1 MCENKELKF
10 GSGNRTSKHHG
21 KLTLLLGLLFV
32 IGSCLL
38 ICGCSSESVDDQFIS
53 SLEKGLSARWA
64 KMDDT
69 DESKSYYEGVVNA
82 ELDEVSKY
90 SEESFEDEDL
100 GKLAKE
106 YIELLNSSL
115 KTLDYYGNDS
125 KLVSEWNKV
134 KDDRVAC
141 LVKINEIKPLEFS
154 SDSDQEEWE
163 SLLSEGKVVQS
174 IRKIMKAAK
183 FKVTED
189 DGYGKTCVAMIENTS
204 DEEFD
209 YFDLEYKLLDK
220 DGNTLESSYASTSNW
235 KPGEKAKFEFWTDEN
250 FKEIKVTS
258 CEYNY

>member
-1 MCENKELKF
+1 MCKNKESKLR
-10 GSGNRTSKHHG
+10 SGNRASRHHV
-21 KLTLLLGLLFV
+21 KLSLLLGLLFA

-38 ICGCSSESVDDQFIS
+38 ICGCSSKSVDDQFIS

-64 KMDDT
+64 KMDDA

-82 ELDEVSKY
+82 ELDEVSKF
-90 SEESFEDEDL
+90 SEESFEDENL

-106 YIELLNSSL
+106 YIEILNRSL
-115 KTLDYYGNDS
+115 KTLDYYGNDN
-125 KLVSEWNKV
+125 KLETEWNKV
-134 KDDRVAC
+134 KDDRAAC

-154 SDSDQEEWE
+154 NESDQEEFE
-163 SLLSEGKVVQS
+163 SLLNEGKVVQNV
-174 IRKIMKAAK
+174 RKIIKAAN
-183 FKVTED
+183 FKITKD

-209 YFDLEYKLLDK
+209 YFELEYKLLDK
-220 DGNTLESSYASTSNW
+220 DGNTLESSFVSTSNW

-250 FKEIKVTS
+250 FKKIEVSS